1 MDNFSR
7 FNLENIRDL
16 ERIYILISSAF
27 TNNLKYL
34 DTKIDEKIIYLLKYI
49 FPTITIE
56 KLDVETYRIH
66 LVKKYEYNFQDINYI
81 I

>member
-7 FNLENIRDL
+7 FSLENIRDL
-16 ERIYILISSAF
+16 ERIYMLISTGF
-27 TNNLKYL
+27 INKLKYL

-49 FPTITIE
+49 FHTITIE
-56 KLDVETYRIH
+56 KLDAETYRIH
-66 LVKKYEYNFQDINYI
+66 LVKRYEYNFQDINYI